1 MSDDFI
7 SNITLE
13 YLMNKHQYAK
23 YILNKSN
30 NDSNSGSN
38 SGSNSNSNSI
48 SGSNSIRKDKKF
60 YKKRI
65 YDLTKQLINN
75 EKPEGIYSGIIDTFE
90 LYAKICIE
98 YFKTLDK
105 TDIIQED
112 YNGLVERPVAGERG
126 NSGDVSRMSLTDSS
140 GVKVGSLQNTDEAN
154 KLMMRLVKITEP
166 NSLEKLVKRTITK
179 NVDAKPNIPPKQKEI
194 NLKDPILKNK
204 GIRKKK
210 NITNKYDETKLPEK

>member
-1 MSDDFI
+1 MSDNFI
-7 SNITLE
+7 SEITLE
-13 YLMNKHQYAK
+13 YLMNKDQYAK
-23 YILNKSN
+23 YIMNKSN
-30 NDSNSGSN
+30 NGTGS
-38 SGSNSNSNSI
+38 SSTSNSN
-48 SGSNSIRKDKKF
+48 RKDKKF

-75 EKPEGIYSGIIDTFE
+75 EKPEGIYSGIIDTFD
-90 LYAKICIE
+90 LYTKICIE

-112 YNGLVERPVAGERG
+112 YNGLIT
-126 NSGDVSRMSLTDSS
+126 DVSSNAE
-140 GVKVGSLQNTDEAN
+140 VHALQNAQNTEEAN

-166 NSLEKLVKRTITK
+166 NSLEKLVKRTMIK

-210 NITNKYDETKLPEK
+210 NITNKYDETKIPEK

>member
-1 MSDDFI
+1 MSDNFI
-7 SNITLE
+7 SEITLE
-13 YLMNKHQYAK
+13 YLMNKDQYAK

-30 NDSNSGSN
+30 TSSNSS
-38 SGSNSNSNSI
+38 
-48 SGSNSIRKDKKF
+48 SNSIRKDKKF

-90 LYAKICIE
+90 LYTKICIE

-112 YNGLVERPVAGERG
+112 YNGLIT
-126 NSGDVSRMSLTDSS
+126 DVSSNAEVHALTI
-140 GVKVGSLQNTDEAN
+140 GSLQNAQNTEEAN

-166 NSLEKLVKRTITK
+166 NSLEKLVKRTMIK

-210 NITNKYDETKLPEK
+210 NITSKYDETKLPEK

>member
-1 MSDDFI
+1 MSDNLI
-7 SNITLE
+7 SEITIG
-13 YLMNKHQYAK
+13 YSMNKDQYAK
-23 YILNKSN
+23 YIMNKSN
-30 NDSNSGSN
+30 NGST
-38 SGSNSNSNSI
+38 STSNSN
-48 SGSNSIRKDKKF
+48 RKDKKF

-90 LYAKICIE
+90 LYTKICIE

-105 TDIIQED
+105 TDIIQKD
-112 YNGLVERPVAGERG
+112 YNGLIT
-126 NSGDVSRMSLTDSS
+126 DVSSNAGVQHDSI
-140 GVKVGSLQNTDEAN
+140 QNAKNTEEAN

-166 NSLEKLVKRTITK
+166 NSLEKLVKRTIIK

-210 NITNKYDETKLPEK
+210 NITNKYDDETKIPEK

>member
-1 MSDDFI
+1 MSDNLI
-7 SNITLE
+7 SEITIG
-13 YLMNKHQYAK
+13 YLMNKDQYAK
-23 YILNKSN
+23 YIMNKSN
-30 NDSNSGSN
+30 NGS
-38 SGSNSNSNSI
+38 SST
-48 SGSNSIRKDKKF
+48 SNSIRKDKKF

-90 LYAKICIE
+90 LYTKICIE

-105 TDIIQED
+105 TDIIQKD
-112 YNGLVERPVAGERG
+112 YNGLIT
-126 NSGDVSRMSLTDSS
+126 DVSSNAEVHID
-140 GVKVGSLQNTDEAN
+140 SLQNAQNIEEAN

-166 NSLEKLVKRTITK
+166 NSLEKLVKRTIIK

-210 NITNKYDETKLPEK
+210 NITNKYDDETKIPEK

>member
-1 MSDDFI
+1 MSDNFI
-7 SNITLE
+7 SEITLE
-13 YLMNKHQYAK
+13 YLMNKDQYAK
-23 YILNKSN
+23 YIINKSN
-30 NDSNSGSN
+30 NGTGSN
-38 SGSNSNSNSI
+38 STSNSN
-48 SGSNSIRKDKKF
+48 RKDKKF

-75 EKPEGIYSGIIDTFE
+75 ENPEGIYSGIIDTFE
-90 LYAKICIE
+90 LYTKICIE

-112 YNGLVERPVAGERG
+112 YNGLIT
-126 NSGDVSRMSLTDSS
+126 DVSHNA
-140 GVKVGSLQNTDEAN
+140 GVHALQNAQNTEEAN

-166 NSLEKLVKRTITK
+166 NSLEKLVKRTMIK

-210 NITNKYDETKLPEK
+210 NITSKYDETKLPEK

>member
-1 MSDDFI
+1 MSDNLV
-7 SNITLE
+7 SEITLE
-13 YLMNKHQYAK
+13 YLMNKDQYAK

-30 NDSNSGSN
+30 NGS
-38 SGSNSNSNSI
+38 SSS
-48 SGSNSIRKDKKF
+48 SNSIRKDKKF

-90 LYAKICIE
+90 LYTKVCIE

-112 YNGLVERPVAGERG
+112 YNGLIT
-126 NSGDVSRMSLTDSS
+126 DVSSNTNINT
-140 GVKVGSLQNTDEAN
+140 QNTQNIQNAQNTEEAN

-166 NSLEKLVKRTITK
+166 NSLEKLVKRTMIK

-210 NITNKYDETKLPEK
+210 NITSKYDETKLPEK

>member
-1 MSDDFI
+1 MSDNLI
-7 SNITLE
+7 SEITIG
-13 YLMNKHQYAK
+13 YLMNKDQYAK
-23 YILNKSN
+23 YIMNKSN
-30 NDSNSGSN
+30 NGSTT
-38 SGSNSNSNSI
+38 SSNSN
-48 SGSNSIRKDKKF
+48 RKDKKF

-90 LYAKICIE
+90 LYTKICIE

-105 TDIIQED
+105 TDIIQKD
-112 YNGLVERPVAGERG
+112 YNGLIT
-126 NSGDVSRMSLTDSS
+126 DVSSNT
-140 GVKVGSLQNTDEAN
+140 GVQLDSLQNVQNIEEAN

-166 NSLEKLVKRTITK
+166 NSLEKLVKRTIIK

-210 NITNKYDETKLPEK
+210 NITNKYDDETKIPEK

>member
-1 MSDDFI
+1 MSDNLI
-7 SNITLE
+7 SEITIG
-13 YLMNKHQYAK
+13 YLMSKDQYAK
-23 YILNKSN
+23 YIMNKSN
-30 NDSNSGSN
+30 NGSTT
-38 SGSNSNSNSI
+38 S
-48 SGSNSIRKDKKF
+48 SNSIRKDKKF

-75 EKPEGIYSGIIDTFE
+75 EKPEGVYSGIIDTFE
-90 LYAKICIE
+90 LYTKICIE

-105 TDIIQED
+105 TDIIQKD
-112 YNGLVERPVAGERG
+112 YNGLIT
-126 NSGDVSRMSLTDSS
+126 DVSSNAEVHLD
-140 GVKVGSLQNTDEAN
+140 SLQNAQNIEEAN

-166 NSLEKLVKRTITK
+166 NSLEKLVKRTIIK

-210 NITNKYDETKLPEK
+210 NITNKYDDETKIPEK

>member
-1 MSDDFI
+1 MSDNFI
-7 SNITLE
+7 SEITLE
-13 YLMNKHQYAK
+13 YLMNKDQYAK

-30 NDSNSGSN
+30 TSSNSS
-38 SGSNSNSNSI
+38 
-48 SGSNSIRKDKKF
+48 SNSIRKDKKF

-90 LYAKICIE
+90 LYTKICIE

-112 YNGLVERPVAGERG
+112 YNGLIT
-126 NSGDVSRMSLTDSS
+126 DVSSNAEVRALTI
-140 GVKVGSLQNTDEAN
+140 GSLQNAQNTEEAN

-166 NSLEKLVKRTITK
+166 NSLEKLVKRTMIK

>member
-1 MSDDFI
+1 M
-7 SNITLE
+7 
-13 YLMNKHQYAK
+13 
-23 YILNKSN
+23 NKSN
-30 NDSNSGSN
+30 NGS
-38 SGSNSNSNSI
+38 SST
-48 SGSNSIRKDKKF
+48 SNSIRKDKKF

-90 LYAKICIE
+90 LYTKICIE

-105 TDIIQED
+105 TDIIQKD
-112 YNGLVERPVAGERG
+112 YNGLIT
-126 NSGDVSRMSLTDSS
+126 DVSSNT
-140 GVKVGSLQNTDEAN
+140 GVQLDSLQNVQNIEEAN

-166 NSLEKLVKRTITK
+166 NSLEKLVKRTIIK

-210 NITNKYDETKLPEK
+210 NITNKYDDETKIPEK

>member
-1 MSDDFI
+1 MSDNFI
-7 SNITLE
+7 SEITLE
-13 YLMNKHQYAK
+13 YLMNKDQYAK
-23 YILNKSN
+23 YIMNKSN
-30 NDSNSGSN
+30 NSSTST
-38 SGSNSNSNSI
+38 SNSN
-48 SGSNSIRKDKKF
+48 RKDKKF

-90 LYAKICIE
+90 LYTKICIE

-105 TDIIQED
+105 TDIIQKD
-112 YNGLVERPVAGERG
+112 YNGLIT
-126 NSGDVSRMSLTDSS
+126 DVSSNAEVHLD
-140 GVKVGSLQNTDEAN
+140 SLQNAQNIEEAN

-166 NSLEKLVKRTITK
+166 NSLEKLVKRTMIK

-210 NITNKYDETKLPEK
+210 NITNKYDDETKIPEK

>member
-1 MSDDFI
+1 MSDNLI
-7 SNITLE
+7 SEITIG
-13 YLMNKHQYAK
+13 YLMNKDQYAK
-23 YILNKSN
+23 YIMNKSN
-30 NDSNSGSN
+30 NSSTST
-38 SGSNSNSNSI
+38 SNSN
-48 SGSNSIRKDKKF
+48 RKDKKF

-75 EKPEGIYSGIIDTFE
+75 EKPEGVYSGIIDTFE
-90 LYAKICIE
+90 LYTKICIE

-105 TDIIQED
+105 TDIIQKD
-112 YNGLVERPVAGERG
+112 YNGLIT
-126 NSGDVSRMSLTDSS
+126 DVSSNAEIQLD
-140 GVKVGSLQNTDEAN
+140 SLQNAQNIEEAN

-166 NSLEKLVKRTITK
+166 NSLEKLVKRTVIK

-210 NITNKYDETKLPEK
+210 NITNKYDETKIPEK

>member
-1 MSDDFI
+1 MSDNLI
-7 SNITLE
+7 SEITIG
-13 YLMNKHQYAK
+13 YLMNKDQYAK
-23 YILNKSN
+23 YIMNKSN
-30 NDSNSGSN
+30 NGSTT
-38 SGSNSNSNSI
+38 S
-48 SGSNSIRKDKKF
+48 SNSIRKDKKF

-75 EKPEGIYSGIIDTFE
+75 EKPEGVYSGIIDTFE
-90 LYAKICIE
+90 LYTKICIE

-105 TDIIQED
+105 TDIIQKD
-112 YNGLVERPVAGERG
+112 YNGLIT
-126 NSGDVSRMSLTDSS
+126 DVSSNAEVHID
-140 GVKVGSLQNTDEAN
+140 SLQNAQNIEEAN

-166 NSLEKLVKRTITK
+166 NSLEKLVKRTIIK

-210 NITNKYDETKLPEK
+210 NITNKYDDETKIPEK

>member
-1 MSDDFI
+1 MSDNLI
-7 SNITLE
+7 SEITIG
-13 YLMNKHQYAK
+13 YLMSKDQYAK
-23 YILNKSN
+23 YIMNKSN
-30 NDSNSGSN
+30 NGSTT
-38 SGSNSNSNSI
+38 S
-48 SGSNSIRKDKKF
+48 SNSIRKDKKF

-75 EKPEGIYSGIIDTFE
+75 EKPEGVYSGIIDTFE
-90 LYAKICIE
+90 LYTKICIE

-105 TDIIQED
+105 TDIIQKD
-112 YNGLVERPVAGERG
+112 YNGLIT
-126 NSGDVSRMSLTDSS
+126 DVSSNAEVHID
-140 GVKVGSLQNTDEAN
+140 SLQNAQNIEEAN

-166 NSLEKLVKRTITK
+166 NSLEKLVKRTIIK

-210 NITNKYDETKLPEK
+210 NITNKYDDETKIPEK

>member
-1 MSDDFI
+1 MSDNLI
-7 SNITLE
+7 SEITIE
-13 YLMNKHQYAK
+13 YLMNKDQYAK
-23 YILNKSN
+23 YIMNKSN
-30 NDSNSGSN
+30 NS
-38 SGSNSNSNSI
+38 SI
-48 SGSNSIRKDKKF
+48 STYNSIRKDKKF

-90 LYAKICIE
+90 LYTKICIE

-105 TDIIQED
+105 TDIIQKD
-112 YNGLVERPVAGERG
+112 YNGLIT
-126 NSGDVSRMSLTDSS
+126 DVSSNTNINAGGQSLTFD
-140 GVKVGSLQNTDEAN
+140 SLQNAQNTEEAN

-166 NSLEKLVKRTITK
+166 NSLEKLVKRTIIK

-210 NITNKYDETKLPEK
+210 NITNKYDDETKIPEK

>member
-1 MSDDFI
+1 MSDNLI
-7 SNITLE
+7 SEITIE
-13 YLMNKHQYAK
+13 YLMNKDQYAK
-23 YILNKSN
+23 YIMNKSN
-30 NDSNSGSN
+30 NSSTST
-38 SGSNSNSNSI
+38 
-48 SGSNSIRKDKKF
+48 SNSIRKDKKF

-90 LYAKICIE
+90 LYTKICIE

-112 YNGLVERPVAGERG
+112 YNGLIT
-126 NSGDVSRMSLTDSS
+126 DVSSNTNINAGGQSLTFD
-140 GVKVGSLQNTDEAN
+140 SLQNAQNTEEAN

-166 NSLEKLVKRTITK
+166 NSLEKLVKRTIIK

-210 NITNKYDETKLPEK
+210 NITNKYDDETKIPEK

>member
-1 MSDDFI
+1 MSDNFI
-7 SNITLE
+7 SEITLE
-13 YLMNKHQYAK
+13 YLMNKDQYAK
-23 YILNKSN
+23 YIINKSN
-30 NDSNSGSN
+30 NGTGSN
-38 SGSNSNSNSI
+38 STSNSN
-48 SGSNSIRKDKKF
+48 RKDKKF

-90 LYAKICIE
+90 LYTKVCIE

-112 YNGLVERPVAGERG
+112 YNGLIT
-126 NSGDVSRMSLTDSS
+126 DVSHNA
-140 GVKVGSLQNTDEAN
+140 GVHTLQNAQNTEEAN

-166 NSLEKLVKRTITK
+166 NSLEKLVKRTMIK

-210 NITNKYDETKLPEK
+210 NITNKYDETKIPEK

>member
-1 MSDDFI
+1 MSDNFI
-7 SNITLE
+7 SEITLE
-13 YLMNKHQYAK
+13 YLMNKDQYAK
-23 YILNKSN
+23 YIINKSN
-30 NDSNSGSN
+30 NGTGSN
-38 SGSNSNSNSI
+38 STSNSN
-48 SGSNSIRKDKKF
+48 RKDKKF

-90 LYAKICIE
+90 LYTKVCIE

-105 TDIIQED
+105 TDIIQKD
-112 YNGLVERPVAGERG
+112 YNGLIT
-126 NSGDVSRMSLTDSS
+126 DVSSNAEVHLD
-140 GVKVGSLQNTDEAN
+140 SLQNAENIEEAN

-166 NSLEKLVKRTITK
+166 NSLEKLVKRTMIK

-210 NITNKYDETKLPEK
+210 NITNKYDETKIPEK

>member
-1 MSDDFI
+1 MSDNFI
-7 SNITLE
+7 SEITLE
-13 YLMNKHQYAK
+13 YLMNKDQYAK
-23 YILNKSN
+23 YIINKSN
-30 NDSNSGSN
+30 NGTGSN
-38 SGSNSNSNSI
+38 STSNSN
-48 SGSNSIRKDKKF
+48 RKDKKF

-90 LYAKICIE
+90 LYTKVCIE

-112 YNGLVERPVAGERG
+112 YNGLIT
-126 NSGDVSRMSLTDSS
+126 DVSHNA
-140 GVKVGSLQNTDEAN
+140 GVHTLQNAQNTEEAN

-166 NSLEKLVKRTITK
+166 NSLEKLVKRTMIK

-194 NLKDPILKNK
+194 NLKDPILKIK

-210 NITNKYDETKLPEK
+210 NITSKYDETKLPEK

>member
-1 MSDDFI
+1 MSDNFI
-7 SNITLE
+7 SEITLE
-13 YLMNKHQYAK
+13 YLMNKDQYAK

-30 NDSNSGSN
+30 NGS
-38 SGSNSNSNSI
+38 SSSSS
-48 SGSNSIRKDKKF
+48 SNSIRKDKKF

-90 LYAKICIE
+90 LYTKICIE

-112 YNGLVERPVAGERG
+112 YNGLIT
-126 NSGDVSRMSLTDSS
+126 DVSSNTNINT
-140 GVKVGSLQNTDEAN
+140 QNTQNIQNAQNTEEAN

-166 NSLEKLVKRTITK
+166 NSLEKLVKRTMIK

-210 NITNKYDETKLPEK
+210 NITNKYDETKIPEK

>member
-1 MSDDFI
+1 MSDNLI
-7 SNITLE
+7 SEITIE
-13 YLMNKHQYAK
+13 YLMNKNQYAK
-23 YILNKSN
+23 YITNKSN
-30 NDSNSGSN
+30 NGSV
-38 SGSNSNSNSI
+38 ST
-48 SGSNSIRKDKKF
+48 SNSIRKDKKF

-90 LYAKICIE
+90 LYTKICIE

-105 TDIIQED
+105 TDIIQKD
-112 YNGLVERPVAGERG
+112 YNGLIT
-126 NSGDVSRMSLTDSS
+126 DVSSNAEVQLD
-140 GVKVGSLQNTDEAN
+140 SLQNAENIEEAN

-166 NSLEKLVKRTITK
+166 NSLEKLVKRTIIK
-179 NVDAKPNIPPKQKEI
+179 NADAKPNIPPKQKEI

-210 NITNKYDETKLPEK
+210 NITNKYDDETKIPEK

>member
-1 MSDDFI
+1 MSDNFI
-7 SNITLE
+7 SEITLE
-13 YLMNKHQYAK
+13 YLMNKDQYAK

-30 NDSNSGSN
+30 TSSNSS
-38 SGSNSNSNSI
+38 
-48 SGSNSIRKDKKF
+48 SNSIRKDKKF

-90 LYAKICIE
+90 LYTKICIE

-112 YNGLVERPVAGERG
+112 YNGLIT
-126 NSGDVSRMSLTDSS
+126 DVSSNAEVHALTI
-140 GVKVGSLQNTDEAN
+140 GSLQNAQNTEEAN

-166 NSLEKLVKRTITK
+166 NSLEKLVKRTMIK

>member
-1 MSDDFI
+1 MSDNFI
-7 SNITLE
+7 SEITLE
-13 YLMNKHQYAK
+13 YLMNKDQYAK
-23 YILNKSN
+23 YIINKSN
-30 NDSNSGSN
+30 NGTGSN
-38 SGSNSNSNSI
+38 STSNSN
-48 SGSNSIRKDKKF
+48 RKDKKF

-90 LYAKICIE
+90 LYTKICIE

-112 YNGLVERPVAGERG
+112 YNGLIT
-126 NSGDVSRMSLTDSS
+126 DVSSNTNINTQNIQNA
-140 GVKVGSLQNTDEAN
+140 QNTEEAN

-166 NSLEKLVKRTITK
+166 NSLEKLVKRTMIK

-210 NITNKYDETKLPEK
+210 NITNKYDETKIPEK

>member
-1 MSDDFI
+1 MSDNLI
-7 SNITLE
+7 SEITIG
-13 YLMNKHQYAK
+13 YLMNKDQYAK
-23 YILNKSN
+23 YIMNKSN
-30 NDSNSGSN
+30 NGS
-38 SGSNSNSNSI
+38 SST
-48 SGSNSIRKDKKF
+48 SNSIRKDKKF

-90 LYAKICIE
+90 LYTKICIE

-105 TDIIQED
+105 TDIIQKD
-112 YNGLVERPVAGERG
+112 YNGLIT
-126 NSGDVSRMSLTDSS
+126 DVSSNT
-140 GVKVGSLQNTDEAN
+140 GVQLDSLQNVQNIEEAN

-166 NSLEKLVKRTITK
+166 NSLEKLVKRTIIK

-210 NITNKYDETKLPEK
+210 NITNKYDDETKIPEK